1 MCPVPDVLIK
11 QSSNNQHT
19 ENNIVSLAIIARR
32 AKEQPMGHAAAIIAL
47 SERLRKQSRKA
58 RSRET
63 IADLRLA
70 TCYLRA
76 LAVLKIAE
84 EAEVETDPARRRQLE
99 EEAKLLHVVPSDS

>member
-1 MCPVPDVLIK
+1 MAHV
-11 QSSNNQHT
+11 
-19 ENNIVSLAIIARR
+19 
-32 AKEQPMGHAAAIIAL
+32 AAILAL

-70 TCYLRA
+70 TCYLRV

-84 EAEVETDPARRRQLE
+84 EAEVATDPAWKRQLE
-99 EEAKLLHVVPSDS
+99 QEATQLHSQAR

>member
-1 MCPVPDVLIK
+1 MA
-11 QSSNNQHT
+11 
-19 ENNIVSLAIIARR
+19 E
-32 AKEQPMGHAAAIIAL
+32 AAAIIAL

-58 RSRET
+58 RNRET

-84 EAEVETDPARRRQLE
+84 EAQVATDPARKRQLDQ
-99 EEAKLLHVVPSDS
+99 EATQLRIQAQ

>member
-1 MCPVPDVLIK
+1 MAHV
-11 QSSNNQHT
+11 
-19 ENNIVSLAIIARR
+19 
-32 AKEQPMGHAAAIIAL
+32 AAILAL

-84 EAEVETDPARRRQLE
+84 EAEVATDPARKRQLE
-99 EEAKLLHVVPSDS
+99 QEATQLHSQAR